1 MTLFRDATSADIETC
16 MELIDLNERE
26 FDPEAKSAG
35 AVHVEEILNGY
46 FSEVYSRLLIRDGV
60 ATAFINIHGDDVRET
75 YFPDIYVRPGTN
87 DWEAALME
95 MESIIDSSHPQ
106 WRVLMSV
113 NGRDEKTK
121 ELITGHGYSFIR
133 KYWGMEAQVPENL
146 DFSLPADIEIRKID
160 IENEIEL
167 WHAAHQDAFSTH
179 FGFKPRP
186 LDKWRALVL
195 EATSLDLEGT
205 FLMFKEGRC
214 IGFLESSTEMEHEN
228 SGYISAIGV
237 IKSEQGRGYGA
248 LLIKQALAY
257 ASSKGLTKLNL
268 NVDTG
273 NTTSALFVYERQGFA
288 PNFSW
293 EQYCKEAKE
302 QITSQQEL

>member
-1 MTLFRDATSADIETC
+1 MTLFRDATSADIDTC
-16 MELIDLNERE
+16 MELIDINERE

-35 AVHVEEILNGY
+35 TVHVEEILHGY
-46 FSEVYSRLLIRDGV
+46 FTEVYSRLLMRDGV

-75 YFPDIYVRPGTN
+75 YFPDIYVRPGSN
-87 DWEAALME
+87 DWEAALLE
-95 MESIIDSSHPQ
+95 MESIIDSGHPQ
-106 WRVLMSV
+106 WRVLISV
-113 NGRDEKTK
+113 NSKDEKTK
-121 ELITGHGYSFIR
+121 ELITQHGYSFIR
-133 KYWGMEAQVPENL
+133 KYWGMEAQVPEKT
-146 DFSLPADIEIRKID
+146 DFVTPEDIEIRKID
-160 IENEIEL
+160 IEKDIKD

-186 LDKWRALVL
+186 FDKWKELVL
-195 EATSLDLEGT
+195 GAASLDLEGT
-205 FLMFKEGRC
+205 FLLIKEGRC

-237 IKSEQGRGYGA
+237 VKSEQGNGYGS

-257 ASSKGLTKLNL
+257 AHSKSLTKLNL

-293 EQYCKEAKE
+293 EQYCKASKE
-302 QITSQQEL
+302 PAEVI